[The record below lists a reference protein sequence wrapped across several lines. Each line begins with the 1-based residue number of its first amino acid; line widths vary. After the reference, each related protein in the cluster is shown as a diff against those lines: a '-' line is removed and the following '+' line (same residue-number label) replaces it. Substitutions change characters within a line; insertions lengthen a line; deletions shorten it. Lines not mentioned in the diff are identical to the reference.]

1 MKTCIKF
8 PDSIEDF
15 CIACVPVGSRVTC
28 NPPPT
33 DTDQDILCLV
43 DDEEL
48 EDFYQ
53 WIEKHNWEYEGDEKY
68 QLAEFAS
75 YRKTCSLGEEV
86 CEVNLIIT
94 AAPNWFDAF
103 MDATREC
110 KEKNVLTKAGRIE
123 VFEKYIP
130 QKKNK
135 SSILKKVQATMASQ
149 GGWWSSPQIAN
160 NYNSQASLWG
170 TTPTALYVDDI
181 VEPLPT
187 TYQVGNEML

>member
-1 MKTCIKF
+1 MKTSIKF
-8 PDSIEDF
+8 PDSVEDF

-53 WIEKHNWEYEGDEKY
+53 WIEKHGWDYEGDEKY
-68 QLAEFAS
+68 QPSEFAS
-75 YRKTCSLGEEV
+75 YRKGEF
-86 CEVNLIIT
+86 NLIIT

-110 KEKNVLTKAGRIE
+110 KEKNLLTKEARIE

-130 QKKNK
+130 QKKKTKPSIGNK
-135 SSILKKVQATMASQ
+135 LQAILAMQNTINQQAGSFV
-149 GGWWSSPQIAN
+149 GSWSVAQS
-160 NYNSQASLWG
+160 SLWG
-170 TTPTALYVDDI
+170 TDG
-181 VEPLPT
+181 EPLP
-187 TYQVGNEML
+187 GNSMSDSLGML